1 MDPFSI
7 LAITTAACQF
17 LDFTTKIVH
26 GTWTIYKA
34 DPGQDSDRNSHL
46 RTILEDVKKTNDKLR
61 ASVQDSKIQQL
72 ASEDDVLKLAKKCDG
87 LAARLITALDALQ
100 KKNETGKGQLWSSFL
115 IALKSVL
122 SSKEIDA
129 LKEDLR
135 LYREQMIVHVIVNQ
149 Q

>member
-115 IALKSVL
+115 VALKSVL